1 MKKYTWCLLLVIST
15 LVVCC
20 KRSFID
26 LAPITSTST
35 ESFYKTSNDMVNA
48 VTAVYSSLQGAGAAS
63 EEFMFGD
70 IPTDDAQAVSA
81 LCAQGH
87 CGFDNYT
94 NAPVGGDNS
103 TQISN
108 RYNAAYVGISRANT
122 VLGRIDAVAMDATLK
137 ARLIAE
143 TKFLRAYYY
152 FNLVKCFGGVPLVL
166 KEITSPEQSYDY
178 GRETAANVFVQ
189 IEKDFTEAAAGLPNT
204 YTATSDIGRVTAG
217 AAKGMLARVLLF
229 EGKFSQAAPILKG
242 IIDNQGTTQY
252 DLLPNFADVFK
263 YNNGNN
269 KEILFSVQY
278 SGGGLGVGAG
288 PTNTF
293 TSTNADQPTVNIYN
307 EFETGDIRRD
317 ATVNIQNISGNT
329 FGSSYVVK
337 FADPTVTVP
346 GDANTD
352 YPVLRYA
359 DILLMY
365 AECLNENDATAG
377 FVQALPYINKVRTR
391 AGLAA
396 LQTTNA
402 AVTATYVTGQA
413 NFRTRIMHERR
424 VELAFEGLRFFD
436 LVRTNNLLN
445 VMNAYFA
452 GLGNALRLDDHNK
465 LWPIPQ
471 TQIDVNPT
479 KMVQNPGY

>member
-1 MKKYTWCLLLVIST
+1 MKKYSIYILTIAMLVG
-15 LVVCC
+15 C
-20 KRSFID
+20 KKDFIN

-35 ESFYKTSNDMVNA
+35 ENFYKTSNDMVNA
-48 VTAVYSSLQGAGAAS
+48 VTAVYNSLQGNGAAA

-103 TQISN
+103 NQISN
-108 RYNAAYVGISRANT
+108 RYNAAYVGIARANI
-122 VLGRIDAVAMDATLK
+122 VLDKIGAVTMDATLK
-137 ARLIAE
+137 ARLISE
-143 TKFLRAYYY
+143 TKFLRGYFY
-152 FNLVKCFGGVPLVL
+152 FNLVKVFGGVPIVL
-166 KEITSPEQSYDY
+166 KQLTNPEEAYEY
-178 GRETAANVFVQ
+178 GRESSANVFAQ
-189 IEKDFTEAAAGLPNT
+189 IEKDMTEAATGLPASYTVNT
-204 YTATSDIGRVTAG
+204 DVGRITSG

-229 EGKFSQAAPILKG
+229 QGKFAQAAPLLKS
-242 IIDNQGTTQY
+242 IIDNQSPAQY

-269 KEILFSVQY
+269 KEILFSVQFS
-278 SGGGLGVGAG
+278 SGGQGLGAG

-293 TSTNADQPTVNIYN
+293 TSTNADQPTVDIYK
-307 EFETGDIRRD
+307 EYETGDIRRD
-317 ATVNIQNISGNT
+317 ATVDIKNLTGNS
-329 FGSSYVVK
+329 FGSSYVNK
-337 FADPTVTVP
+337 FVDPTILVP
-346 GDANTD
+346 GDGNTD

-365 AECLNENDATAG
+365 AECLNETDAATG
-377 FVQALPYINKVRTR
+377 FVQALPYINKVRQR
-391 AGLAA
+391 AGLAI

-402 AVTATYVTGQA
+402 AVTATYVTGQG
-413 NFRTRIMHERR
+413 NLRIRIMHERR
-424 VELAFEGLRFFD
+424 VEFAFEGLRFFD
-436 LVRTNNLLN
+436 LVRTNTLLT

-452 GLGNALRLDDHNK
+452 AYSNPLRLTDKNK

-471 TQIDVNPT
+471 GQIDVNPS
-479 KMVQNPGY
+479 KMTQNPGYQ